1 MDFAHWL
8 QNELD
13 KRDWSQSE
21 LVKRS
26 QAIGAKVSQT
36 QLSNVLLGRRQAG
49 PETCIAIAR
58 TLGIPNEEVFRVRG
72 WLPATKSEI
81 DPLAYKLAREISD
94 LPSPSK
100 EITLEAMQAMLQLA
114 QKFTSEIQQLSTN
127 GQRA

>member
-21 LVKRS
+21 LVRRS
-26 QAIGAKVSQT
+26 EAIGHKVSQT

-58 TLGIPNEEVFRVRG
+58 TLGLSNEEVFRVRG

-81 DPLAYKLAREISD
+81 DPRAEELARKISD

-100 EITLEAMQAMLQLA
+100 EITLYAMQAMILQA
-114 QKFTSEIQQLSTN
+114 RKFTLEIHKLSAN
-127 GQRA
+127 GERA